1 MTADR
6 REIER
11 LRARFV
17 ALAKVLPLDAL
28 GLLRMSDEDLARLA
42 RQPDPLEGWDD
53 GSLFVFLA
61 QFEWD
66 EREAPGLLLRV
77 FNETFGALEP
87 VILVCSVRERD
98 ERVSVTREIEVMGLR
113 RWGGRIAFLRNG
125 PLSDPELAGLF
136 RSADCFVSAGRAGQ
150 ADLLLKAMACGLP
163 AIATDWGAHWE
174 LVSEE
179 TCYPLRIRG
188 TVPASGS
195 CPHAETVSW
204 ADPNPVHLATLL
216 RHVFESQDEAREK
229 GRRAA
234 ADVAARGTSLQ
245 MAKPAKGTGPMTRP
259 ERPRVAIDV
268 SRGVGVEVSGIGRYA
283 LNLVRGLAVHGPED
297 LEFLLLPGLGTFVH
311 PEYGRA
317 FTLRPP
323 AGRNMSVYDGPLP
336 AFSGAGT
343 APRAD
348 LLHSTAY
355 MAPEADVPLLVTVH
369 DLSFLTHPEHHTPE
383 NVDFCTR
390 NIERAVAQ
398 GATFLAVSESTRN
411 DLVARCS
418 VDPARVHVVPNTYD
432 DRQFGPRSER
442 QKRLVRERYGLPE
455 RFFLFLA
462 SLEPRKNLTTALE
475 AIERVDVGLPLVVA
489 GASGWRN
496 TPLGETLRR
505 AGDRAPRIGYVEQE
519 DLGALYSAA
528 TVLVYPSLYEGFG
541 LPVLEAMACGTPV
554 VTSNVS
560 SLPEVVGDA
569 AVLLDDPL
577 DAEAL
582 GRAMQ
587 RLSQDA
593 GERERLASRGLERAK
608 RFSLEKA
615 TGELVDLYRAELGRA
630 VVRSA

>member
-1 MTADR
+1 MTAEVEELR

-11 LRARFV
+11 LHARFV

-42 RQPDPLEGWDD
+42 RQPDPLDGWDD
-53 GSLFVFLA
+53 GGLFVFLA
-61 QFEWD
+61 RFEWD
-66 EREAPGLLLRV
+66 EQEAPGLLLRV

-87 VILVCSVRERD
+87 VILVCSVTNRD
-98 ERVSVTREIEVMGLR
+98 EHVSVSREVEALGLR
-113 RWGGRIAFLRNG
+113 RWGGRIAFLRNR
-125 PLSDPELAGLF
+125 PLSDPELAVLF
-136 RSADCFVSAGRAGQ
+136 RSADCFVSAGRVGQ

-163 AIATDWGAHWE
+163 AIATDWGANWE

-188 TVPASGS
+188 TVPATGS

-216 RHVFESQDEAREK
+216 RHIFENQDEAREK

-234 ADVAARGTSLQ
+234 AKKD
-245 MAKPAKGTGPMTRP
+245 PGPVTRP

-317 FTLRPP
+317 FTLRTP

-355 MAPEADVPLLVTVH
+355 MAPEAGVPLLVTVH

-455 RFFLFLA
+455 RFFLFIA
-462 SLEPRKNLTTALE
+462 SLEPRKNLATALE
-475 AIERVDVGLPLVVA
+475 ALERVDVGLPLVVA

-496 TPLGETLRR
+496 TPLSETLRR

-560 SLPEVVGDA
+560 SLPEVAGDA

-582 GRAMQ
+582 GWAMQ

-615 TGELVDLYRAELGRA
+615 TGELVALYRAELGRA
-630 VVRSA
+630 AVRSA